1 MKVANVRLLQ
11 EPDKSF
17 IYYIE
22 NNSFTLWHHHPE
34 IELCLI
40 TKGEGKRMVGDN
52 IDRFEDNDLTL
63 MGIDTPHEFLCDP
76 KYFNMAGG
84 FSGEGIVI
92 QFLYDFLGEEF
103 FKIPENRNLNNFILG
118 AERGYC
124 FFGETKQKIISIML
138 KMKDMN
144 EVERLFS
151 LFSIFKIF
159 AVTKEYKVLS
169 SPAFGHP
176 FWQDGTGAMQKAL
189 KFILQNFQKHIG
201 INDLLQVT
209 NMSNTAFYAAFKN
222 TYRMTFKEYLLNIR
236 IGYAC
241 KLLTDPAQNISSI
254 AYESGFENISN
265 FNRQFKKIKGI
276 TPSEFVLQ
284 IKDMEVSDND

>member
-22 NNSFTLWHHHPE
+22 TNSFTPWHHHPE

-40 TKGEGKRMVGDN
+40 TKGEGKRMIGDN

-63 MGIDTPHEFLCDP
+63 MGKDTPHEFLCDP
-76 KYFNMAGG
+76 KFFNIAGG

-92 QFLYDFLGEEF
+92 QFTYNFLGEEF
-103 FKIPENRNLNNFILG
+103 FKIPENRNLNSFILG

-124 FFGETKQKIISIML
+124 FFGETKKKIISIML
-138 KMKDMN
+138 KMKEMN
-144 EVERLFS
+144 EIDRLYS
-151 LFSIFKIF
+151 LFSIFRIF
-159 AVTKEYKVLS
+159 ASTKEFKIIS
-169 SPAFGHP
+169 SPAFSQP

-201 INDLLQVT
+201 IDDLLQIT

-222 TYRMTFKEYLLNIR
+222 TYRMTFKEYLLKVR

-241 KLLTDPAQNISSI
+241 KLLTDPNQSISSI

-265 FNRQFKKIKGI
+265 FNRQFKNIKGM
-276 TPSEFVLQ
+276 TPSEFLLQ
-284 IKDMEVSDND
+284 IKKMEVDDNN